1 MLLPGVDAILCKE
14 EDRGST
20 TMRNAIRLV
29 FENNRLTVGDR
40 VVAISGSPK
49 AMSDPTSTARLYRVG
64 EDGAVVGDE

>member
-1 MLLPGVDAILCKE
+1 
-14 EDRGST
+14 
-20 TMRNAIRLV
+20 MRNAIRLV
-29 FENNRLTVGDR
+29 FENNRLTAGD